1 MKKIIITLLLVI
13 KTRINRDE
21 YQDKK
26 DQYSEVVMDSVMHH
40 SSSMRVVPVTARSA
54 KDRKP
59 STVTPFR
66 NGLSRRKLPRPG
78 PWPCPPFSHPV
89 TDQ

>member
-21 YQDKK
+21 YQNKK
-26 DQYSEVVMDSVMHH
+26 NQYSEVVMHNVKHH
-40 SSSMRVVPVTARSA
+40 SSSMRVVPSTARSA
-54 KDRKP
+54 MDRKP

-66 NGLSRRKLPRPG
+66 NGLK
-78 PWPCPPFSHPV
+78 
-89 TDQ
+89 QKKAA